1 MHRAACCGRRRVP
14 RPSRRSSFVCTRSSL
29 YIHAL
34 MLTGISYA
42 KGDEGNY
49 LFSRTHSPQS
59 MRRSSHA
66 VETARADSRC
76 SHVAARWPLRS
87 RGVLFAVWP
96 LCALASALSAVA
108 AVAHALV
115 PSVTAVSPRSGVRI
129 RWPVDYRHPELLK
142 AGHRPLRSQ
151 FMSARAAAKL
161 SHEMAAV
168 RTRRLRVVSSPSTP
182 TQVLVRGCARSRC
195 PPLSSSRSNQWQSV
209 VTRSRARLPSE
220 AIRGHQW

>member
-1 MHRAACCGRRRVP
+1 MLRSSARAAA
-14 RPSRRSSFVCTRSSL
+14 SRRSSFVCTRSSL

-66 VETARADSRC
+66 VSTRLPRDPDSGAVEVVGGRYG
-76 SHVAARWPLRS
+76 PG
-87 RGVLFAVWP
+87 GVLFAVWP

-115 PSVTAVSPRSGVRI
+115 LSVTAVSPRSGVRI
-129 RWPVDYRHPELLK
+129 RWPVDYRHPELLS
-142 AGHRPLRSQ
+142 RSQ
-151 FMSARAAAKL
+151 TL
-161 SHEMAAV
+161 AV
-168 RTRRLRVVSSPSTP
+168 TVH
-182 TQVLVRGCARSRC
+182 VRARSC
-195 PPLSSSRSNQWQSV
+195 
-209 VTRSRARLPSE
+209 
-220 AIRGHQW
+220 

>member
-1 MHRAACCGRRRVP
+1 MLYETAP
-14 RPSRRSSFVCTRSSL
+14 RS
-29 YIHAL
+29 
-34 MLTGISYA
+34 G
-42 KGDEGNY
+42 
-49 LFSRTHSPQS
+49 
-59 MRRSSHA
+59 A
-66 VETARADSRC
+66 VEVVGGRYG
-76 SHVAARWPLRS
+76 PG
-87 RGVLFAVWP
+87 GVLFAVWP

-115 PSVTAVSPRSGVRI
+115 PSVIAVSPRSGVRI
-129 RWPVDYRHPELLK
+129 RWPVDYMTAILSSPRPR

-182 TQVLVRGCARSRC
+182 TQVLVRGCARSRTRDAH
-195 PPLSSSRSNQWQSV
+195 LSSRSRSNQWQSV